1 MKIVRIIL
9 TVVIVG
15 GLLFWGAT
23 TLINNKKKSEEET
36 KIVAQVNERV
46 AVNVD
51 QVKFENINLNYV
63 ANGTF
68 EPFQE
73 MKFPSEVS
81 GKVMRVLVDEG
92 SYVRVGQTLAVIRGD
107 SQSIDLTAAQAAY
120 QNALTDNQRYENA
133 LKTGGVTQQQVDASR
148 LQLKNAKAQLDQAKL
163 KVGDMNIRATISGI
177 INSRLIEPGS
187 YVSPGTEMF
196 EIVNVS
202 SLKLKVEVNE
212 NQIVNLKVGDNI
224 KVKASVYPDKEFV
237 GKITFIAPKASASL
251 NFPVEIRVTNSAGN
265 ELKAGMY
272 GTAIFSQQDDQT
284 QSKPVL
290 VVPREAFVG
299 GLNSNQVFVVK
310 DSIARLTTITSGRN
324 FGDKIEV
331 LGGLNEGETVV
342 TSGQINLADGG
353 KVSII
358 K

>member
-9 TVVIVG
+9 TIVIVG
-15 GLLFWGAT
+15 GLLAWGAI
-23 TLINNKKKSEEET
+23 TLMNNKKKSEEET
-36 KIVAQVNERV
+36 KIVAQVNESI
-46 AVNVD
+46 AVNVAKV
-51 QVKFENINLNYV
+51 QFENMNVDYV

-81 GKVMRVLVDEG
+81 GKVLRVLVDEG

-120 QNALTDNQRYENA
+120 QNAVTDNQRYENA
-133 LKTGGVTQQQVDASR
+133 LKTGGVTQQQVDQSR
-148 LQLKNAKAQLDQAKL
+148 LQLKNAKAQLDQSKL
-163 KVGDMNIRATISGI
+163 KVGDMNIRATISGVV
-177 INSRLIEPGS
+177 NSRLIEPGS
-187 YVSPGTEMF
+187 YVMPGTEMF

-202 SLKLKVEVNE
+202 SLKLRAEVNE

-224 KVKASVYPDKEFV
+224 KVTASVFPGKEFV
-237 GKITFIAPKASASL
+237 GKVTFIAPKASSSL
-251 NFPVEIRVTNSAGN
+251 NFPVEIQVSNSAGN

-272 GTAIFSQQDDQT
+272 GTAIFSQSDDEIT
-284 QSKPVL
+284 SKPAL
-290 VVPREAFVG
+290 VVPRQAFVG
-299 GLNSNQVFVVK
+299 GLNSNQIFVVK
-310 DSIARLTTITSGRN
+310 DSIAKLTTITSGRN

-331 LGGLNEGETVV
+331 LSGLKDGETVV
-342 TSGQINLADGG
+342 TSGQINLADGA